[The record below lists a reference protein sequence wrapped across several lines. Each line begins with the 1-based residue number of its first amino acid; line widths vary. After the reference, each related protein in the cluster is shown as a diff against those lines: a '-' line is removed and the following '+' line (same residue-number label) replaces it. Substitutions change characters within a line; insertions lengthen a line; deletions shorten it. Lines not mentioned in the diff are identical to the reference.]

1 MAKFRHFSRGMLSAL
16 CNNPANNKP
25 IKGSRSATWQPKGDQ
40 RAQLYSHTSRTQ
52 RPFSA
57 PRFPRISRVNGSHS
71 KYEEEEGKR
80 GREGWEREREKKKLA
95 NIHRSSSR
103 SKKREAR
110 ERERDGKTGDRK
122 PRAKSIPVLFF
133 RAGSRIPVALQSCH
147 TRGRELNK
155 FPEDVGSRGWRGEK
169 AGEGRMSAGKNETRS
184 SSGKVVP
191 AKQKTSPSPSSSCS
205 PRA

>member
-1 MAKFRHFSRGMLSAL
+1 MVKFRHFSRGMLSAL

-103 SKKREAR
+103 KERQ
-110 ERERDGKTGDRK
+110 ERERWEDRRQEAEGKKHSCALLPRGVSDTSRAPVVSYSRPGIEQVSRRRRK
-122 PRAKSIPVLFF
+122 PRMAGRKS
-133 RAGSRIPVALQSCH
+133 G
-147 TRGRELNK
+147 GGK
-155 FPEDVGSRGWRGEK
+155 DVGGEK
-169 AGEGRMSAGKNETRS
+169 
-184 SSGKVVP
+184 
-191 AKQKTSPSPSSSCS
+191 
-205 PRA
+205 

>member
-71 KYEEEEGKR
+71 KYEEEEEGKR
-80 GREGWEREREKKKLA
+80 GREGWEREREKKKKLA

-133 RAGSRIPVALQSCH
+133 RAGSRIPSRAPVVSYSRPGIEQVSRRRRKPRMA
-147 TRGRELNK
+147 GRK
-155 FPEDVGSRGWRGEK
+155 SGGGKDVG
-169 AGEGRMSAGKNETRS
+169 GK
-184 SSGKVVP
+184 K
-191 AKQKTSPSPSSSCS
+191 
-205 PRA
+205 